1 MRHQLALAVKGILY
15 GRRGEPYSF
24 AGHRLRFVP
33 GTRPIRLRHTNSNNW
48 VNRYDALQIEWLAS
62 HLGCGDV
69 AFDIGASAG
78 TVTVLMAALCSQS
91 GHVTAFEPNK
101 TSCDIIAKN
110 FALNSSLRLP
120 KIERLACS
128 DYEGE
133 AVLHCAWEGDCNAA
147 LVPSDERTMRTS
159 VPVVTLDAYFSRTH
173 LHPSCVKIDVEGAE
187 VRILKGA
194 RRLLSGQA
202 RIICELHPYAWP
214 AFGNT
219 FEEMV
224 ALVKEHGRELRYLG
238 EKTIASTPHYGIVE
252 LLRMGRS

>member
-1 MRHQLALAVKGILY
+1 MRHQLALAMKRIFY

-24 AGHRLRFVP
+24 ASQRLRFVP
-33 GTRPIRLRHTNSNNW
+33 GTRPIRLRYANSNNW
-48 VNRYDALQIEWLAS
+48 VNRYDALQIRWLES

-69 AFDIGASAG
+69 AIDIGASSG
-78 TVTVLMAALCSQS
+78 TVTVLMAALCGQS
-91 GHVTAFEPNK
+91 GHVTAFEPSK
-101 TSCDIIAKN
+101 ASRDIIAKN
-110 FALNSSLRLP
+110 FALNFSLRPP

-128 DYEGE
+128 NYEGE
-133 AVLHCAWEGDCNAA
+133 GVFHSVFDGDSTATLA
-147 LVPSDERTMRTS
+147 PSDKDTMRTP
-159 VPVVTLDAYFSRTH
+159 VPVTTLDAYLSRTH
-173 LHPSCVKIDVEGAE
+173 LHPSCIKIDVEGAE
-187 VRILKGA
+187 IRILKGA
-194 RRLLSGQA
+194 QRLLSGRA